1 MSKVVKKV
9 GRAISNVVKGAV
21 KVVKK
26 VASSKIGKVLITAA
40 AVYFGGA
47 ALAGGFSSSA
57 AGGSFLSGM
66 GTGLSNAAAS
76 LGQAWTSVLSGN
88 LSGAGSAISSGF
100 QGLNAAQ
107 AAGTAAQAVGTAA
120 EAAGAFSG
128 ATSTGLPTVAGD
140 AANVLTNKSGLV
152 SGILN
157 GMGDR
162 SKAALI
168 TGGSQ
173 LVGGVIQGIGQ
184 QKAVEEQRAAE
195 QQAIAEQRARYD
207 NSVQQYLQQA
217 NSGVQ
222 PGGEYVPQGPNYD
235 PVLEARNLA
244 AKYGAMAGAVPQ
256 LRPGVINS
264 QMPGW
269 GTTNNNFPIYNPAYY
284 RG

>member
-9 GRAISNVVKGAV
+9 GRAIGKVVKGAV
-21 KVVKK
+21 NVVKK

-173 LVGGVIQGIGQ
+173 FLGNTVQGVAN
-184 QKAVEEQRAAE
+184 QKVAAD
-195 QQAIAEQRARYD
+195 QRARYE
-207 NSVQQYLQQA
+207 NSVQQYRQQA
-217 NSGVQ
+217 EKGIQ

-244 AKYGAMAGAVPQ
+244 EKYGAMANAVPQ

-269 GTTNNNFPIYNPAYY
+269 GTTNNNFPIYNSAYY